1 MHIYCAHSVW
11 IEGPCVRLR
20 FRFNLGLIMLIFY
33 HVVIL
38 ARRKDDLLK
47 SSL

>member
-1 MHIYCAHSVW
+1 MHIYFAHSVW

-38 ARRKDDLLK
+38 ARHKDDF
-47 SSL
+47 